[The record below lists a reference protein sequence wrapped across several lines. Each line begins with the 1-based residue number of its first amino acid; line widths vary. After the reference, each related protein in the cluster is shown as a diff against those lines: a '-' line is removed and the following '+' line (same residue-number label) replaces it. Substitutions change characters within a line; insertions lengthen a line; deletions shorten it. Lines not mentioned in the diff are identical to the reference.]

1 MLTGGDLDEQEED
14 NEEDND
20 DNSNSIWKTVS
31 TVTASVTASLFG
43 PQSRLPLSSQS
54 QKKKK
59 EEDNTSD
66 ICVDNNNTDL
76 GTKTTTSTSPIS
88 PPVMPPSVNTTVSPN
103 ISSSSSTAPSSSDH
117 NDDTTTTATT
127 TTILLG
133 RGETCQDHIS
143 RADAKN
149 AFQKFIKD
157 KKRFLDL
164 NDYSFDSED
173 HTAELVVSVPAEEPL
188 KVMNV
193 RRVFICPLPN
203 GAELSLSVDKERF
216 HCCEVLF
223 QPSINSDEGFCKE
236 NSIVNTI
243 LRAVEAIDVSV
254 RPDICARIVVFGR
267 TALIPGL
274 LSRLQMELRDRMKVS
289 QSVSQLSVMTNLF
302 LSLLINVYLYTIFI
316 IIFSLTL

>member
-1 MLTGGDLDEQEED
+1 M
-14 NEEDND
+14 
-20 DNSNSIWKTVS
+20 
-31 TVTASVTASLFG
+31 TAS
-43 PQSRLPLSSQS
+43 
-54 QKKKK
+54 
-59 EEDNTSD
+59 
-66 ICVDNNNTDL
+66 
-76 GTKTTTSTSPIS
+76 
-88 PPVMPPSVNTTVSPN
+88 
-103 ISSSSSTAPSSSDH
+103 
-117 NDDTTTTATT
+117 
-127 TTILLG
+127 G

-164 NDYSFDSED
+164 NLNDYSYDSED
-173 HTAELVVSVPAEEPL
+173 HAAELVVSVPAEEPL

-193 RRVFICPLPN
+193 RRVFLCPLPN

-243 LRAVEAIDVSV
+243 LRAVEAIDASV

-274 LSRLQMELRDRMKVS
+274 LSRLQMELVDRMKVRGRLIYL
-289 QSVSQLSVMTNLF
+289 QL
-302 LSLLINVYLYTIFI
+302 Y
-316 IIFSLTL
+316 

>member
-1 MLTGGDLDEQEED
+1 MT
-14 NEEDND
+14 
-20 DNSNSIWKTVS
+20 SAT
-31 TVTASVTASLFG
+31 TMTAS
-43 PQSRLPLSSQS
+43 
-54 QKKKK
+54 
-59 EEDNTSD
+59 
-66 ICVDNNNTDL
+66 
-76 GTKTTTSTSPIS
+76 
-88 PPVMPPSVNTTVSPN
+88 
-103 ISSSSSTAPSSSDH
+103 
-117 NDDTTTTATT
+117 
-127 TTILLG
+127 G

-164 NDYSFDSED
+164 NLNDYSYDSED
-173 HTAELVVSVPAEEPL
+173 HAAELVVSVPAEEPL

-193 RRVFICPLPN
+193 RRVFLCPLPN

-243 LRAVEAIDVSV
+243 LRAVEAIDASV

-274 LSRLQMELRDRMKVS
+274 LSRLQMELVDRMKVRGRLIYL
-289 QSVSQLSVMTNLF
+289 QL
-302 LSLLINVYLYTIFI
+302 Y
-316 IIFSLTL
+316 

>member
-1 MLTGGDLDEQEED
+1 MTGGDLDEHEED
-14 NEEDND
+14 NEDND

-31 TVTASVTASLFG
+31 TVTASVASLFG
-43 PQSRLPLSSQS
+43 SQSRPPLSQS
-54 QKKKK
+54 QKKK
-59 EEDNTSD
+59 EEKDDNTSD
-66 ICVDNNNTDL
+66 ADSTDA
-76 GTKTTTSTSPIS
+76 GTKATSSTSPMSS
-88 PPVMPPSVNTTVSPN
+88 PAMPPSVNMSPN
-103 ISSSSSTAPSSSDH
+103 VSSSSSALSTSNH
-117 NDDTTTTATT
+117 DDDMTTTTTMM
-127 TTILLG
+127 LG

-173 HTAELVVSVPAEEPL
+173 HAAELVVSVPAEEPL

-193 RRVFICPLPN
+193 RRVFLCPLPN

-236 NSIVNTI
+236 NSIVSTI
-243 LRAVEAIDVSV
+243 LRAVEAIDASV

-274 LSRLQMELRDRMKVS
+274 LSRLQMELLDRMKVRRDRP
-289 QSVSQLSVMTNLF
+289 
-302 LSLLINVYLYTIFI
+302 I
-316 IIFSLTL
+316 